1 MLFGC
6 IGGIGEK
13 TARGFNRATQALRQ
27 TGSAGKP
34 IAVLAP
40 ALDKKI
46 ITASTILVDEETKFD
61 DGTDEGYSPT
71 NYNNYKGPI
80 TVRQAVESSQNIP
93 FVKIMEKLTP
103 KESINYMKKL
113 GITTLTKT
121 DENLNLAL
129 GGLDK
134 GISPLEMAVAYSTI
148 ANNGIYIEPT
158 FYTKTENADGRTIIK
173 SKQKKKKVM
182 CKEVAFLVQSL
193 LKEPVEGKFGTAQYC
208 KISGIDVAA
217 KTGTTNDDYDRW
229 LCGFTPYYTAVT
241 WFGFDLNETIHFNH
255 KNPSGQIWSSVM
267 KTIHSGLS
275 DKVFDVP
282 TDIIAAPICPTS
294 GLLSGNNCKNSYK
307 EYFLE
312 ETVPTLHC
320 DKHLDNT
327 NNYPDVSNTS
337 TENVNI
343 DNENIFEQ

>member
-6 IGGIGEK
+6 VGGIGKK

-46 ITASTILVDEETKFD
+46 ITASTIFVDEKTKFD

-93 FVKIMEKLTP
+93 FVKIMEQLTP
-103 KESINYMKKL
+103 KESISYMKKL
-113 GITTLTKT
+113 GISTLTKT

-158 FYTKTENADGRTIIK
+158 FYTKIENSDGRIVIN
-173 SKQKKKKVM
+173 SKPKKKKVM
-182 CKEVAFLVQSL
+182 SKEVAFLVQSL

-217 KTGTTNDDYDRW
+217 KTGTTNDDFDRW

-267 KTIHSGLS
+267 KTIHSDLS
-275 DKVFDVP
+275 NKTFDIP
-282 TDIIAAPICPTS
+282 SEIIATPICPTS
-294 GLLSGNNCKNSYK
+294 GLLADSNCNNSYK
-307 EYFLE
+307 EYFLKD
-312 ETVPTLHC
+312 TVPTMHC
-320 DKHLDNT
+320 DKHIGNAKLQNSNNIQTEVDNT
-327 NNYPDVSNTS
+327 
-337 TENVNI
+337 I
-343 DNENIFEQ
+343 DLNDIFEQ